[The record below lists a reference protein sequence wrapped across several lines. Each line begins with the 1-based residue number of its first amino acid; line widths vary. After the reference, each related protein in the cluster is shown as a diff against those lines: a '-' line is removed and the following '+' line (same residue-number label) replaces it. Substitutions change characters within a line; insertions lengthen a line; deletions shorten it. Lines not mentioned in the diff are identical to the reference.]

1 MVFAS
6 AVVVVVVVL
15 SMEEEVQFT
24 TFIWLQVSLGNLLI
38 EVQGKSQVSIIK
50 VLEARVVTVDVERAH
65 ALNIL

>member
-1 MVFAS
+1 MFAS
-6 AVVVVVVVL
+6 VVVVV

-50 VLEARVVTVDVERAH
+50 VLEARVVVVERAH
-65 ALNIL
+65 ALNTL